1 MPLTPFHLGIGLFVG
16 LAFYRWL
23 DFPTLCIATIIVD
36 TRAILIVF
44 SPLEGTLH
52 GPLHT
57 VLGGTLV
64 AGALAV
70 VMYATKPVWNQ
81 VGVLVGLA
89 QKRSAYR
96 IGAAS
101 LIGVYSHLTLDA
113 MMHTDMQPLY
123 PFDGNP
129 LLGLVPTSD
138 IYLICFLGFLVGV
151 VLYLAHLFF
160 RVDSLANTTLTQ

>member
-16 LAFYRWL
+16 FVFYRWL

-44 SPLEGTLH
+44 GPLEGSLH

-57 VLGGTLV
+57 VLGGTFL
-64 AGALAV
+64 ACALAV
-70 VMYATKPVWNQ
+70 VMFATKPAWNQ
-81 VGVLVGLA
+81 VCALVGLA

-101 LIGVYSHLTLDA
+101 LIGVYSHLILDA
-113 MMHTDMQPLY
+113 MMHADMQPLY
-123 PFDGNP
+123 PFSVNP
-129 LLGLVPTSD
+129 LLGLVSTSD
-138 IYLICFLGFLVGV
+138 IYLVCFLGFLFGV
-151 VLYLAHLFF
+151 IFYMAHLYY
-160 RVDSLANTTLTQ
+160 RVESLANITLNQ

>member
-1 MPLTPFHLGIGLFVG
+1 MPLTPFHVGIGLFVG

-23 DFPTLCIATIIVD
+23 DFPTLCIGTIIVD

-44 SPLEGTLH
+44 GPLEGTLH

-64 AGALAV
+64 ACVLAV
-70 VMYATKPVWNQ
+70 VMFATKPVLNEI
-81 VGVLVGLA
+81 GVLVGLA

-96 IGAAS
+96 IETAS
-101 LIGVYSHLTLDA
+101 LIGVYSHLILDG
-113 MMHTDMQPLY
+113 MMHADMQPLY
-123 PFDGNP
+123 PFDSNP

-138 IYLICFLGFLVGV
+138 IYLICFLGFLFGV
-151 VLYLAHLFF
+151 ILYMAHLFF
-160 RVDSLANTTLTQ
+160 RVESLPNTTVGQ